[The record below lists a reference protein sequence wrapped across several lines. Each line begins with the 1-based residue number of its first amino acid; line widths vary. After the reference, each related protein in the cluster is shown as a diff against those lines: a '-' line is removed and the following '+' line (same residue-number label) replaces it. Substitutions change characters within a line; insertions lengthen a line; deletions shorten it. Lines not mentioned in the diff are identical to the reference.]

1 MLSSMSSKALLVA
14 NDVPSSQRC
23 FLAAKERR
31 GGGKTSTRRRVVR
44 ASSELDLSIFNLDSA
59 AEAGVI
65 VLFVRIITLGGGKA
79 ALSKQLE
86 EQIERA
92 KERNIDIA
100 DLYYT
105 EDQGEDAWYLI
116 GDWRPPKKGDL
127 KFGDGRTKE
136 EIKYRIRWAEA
147 MKIADENEIEYEDLN
162 GFASAKKFVELRKR
176 IREKTKDESFDVV

>member
-14 NDVPSSQRC
+14 KAQSPQRC
-23 FLAAKERR
+23 FSAAKERR
-31 GGGKTSTRRRVVR
+31 GGGKTSTRRRVPVR
-44 ASSELDLSIFNLDSA
+44 ASLDLSIFNLDSA

-65 VLFVRIITLGGGKA
+65 ILLVRIITLGGGKA

>member
-1 MLSSMSSKALLVA
+1 MSSRA
-14 NDVPSSQRC
+14 SQTTTT
-23 FLAAKERR
+23 F
-31 GGGKTSTRRRVVR
+31 SPRRRAGTNRSSSTFQRKRGVAVPR
-44 ASSELDLSIFNLDSA
+44 ATIDDVSIFNLDSA

-65 VLFVRIITLGGGKA
+65 ILLVRIITLGGGKA

-92 KERNIDIA
+92 KEKNVDIS

-136 EIKYRIRWAEA
+136 EIKYRIRWSEA
-147 MKIADENEIEYEDLN
+147 IKVAIKNEIEYEDLN
-162 GFASAKKFVELRKR
+162 EFASAKKFVELRKR
-176 IREKTKDESFDVV
+176 IREKTKDDAFDVLC

>member
-1 MLSSMSSKALLVA
+1 MSGRASQTTTTTTFSPRRAGTKMSSSTFERKRGVA
-14 NDVPSSQRC
+14 VPRAAIDNDV
-23 FLAAKERR
+23 
-31 GGGKTSTRRRVVR
+31 
-44 ASSELDLSIFNLDSA
+44 SIFNLDSA

-65 VLFVRIITLGGGKA
+65 ILLVRIITLGGGKA

-92 KERNIDIA
+92 KEKNVDIS

-105 EDQGEDAWYLI
+105 EDQGDDACYLI

-147 MKIADENEIEYEDLN
+147 IKIAIKNEKEYEDLN
-162 GFASAKKFVELRKR
+162 EFASAKKFVELRKR
-176 IREKTKDESFDVV
+176 IREKTKDDAFDVL

>member
-1 MLSSMSSKALLVA
+1 MSSRASQTTTTTTTFSPRRAGTKRRTTALERKRGVA
-14 NDVPSSQRC
+14 VQRAAIDNDV
-23 FLAAKERR
+23 
-31 GGGKTSTRRRVVR
+31 
-44 ASSELDLSIFNLDSA
+44 SIFNLDSA

-65 VLFVRIITLGGGKA
+65 ILLVRIITLGGGKA

-92 KERNIDIA
+92 KEKNVDIS

-136 EIKYRIRWAEA
+136 EIKYRIRWSEA
-147 MKIADENEIEYEDLN
+147 IKVAIKNEIEYEDLN
-162 GFASAKKFVELRKR
+162 EFASAKKFVELRKR
-176 IREKTKDESFDVV
+176 IREKTKDDAFDVL

>member
-1 MLSSMSSKALLVA
+1 MSGRASQTTTTTFSPRRAGTKMSSSTFERKRGVA
-14 NDVPSSQRC
+14 VPRAAIDNDV
-23 FLAAKERR
+23 
-31 GGGKTSTRRRVVR
+31 
-44 ASSELDLSIFNLDSA
+44 SIFNLDSA

-65 VLFVRIITLGGGKA
+65 ILLVRIITLGGGKA

-92 KERNIDIA
+92 KEKNVDIS

-105 EDQGEDAWYLI
+105 EDQGEDACYLI

-147 MKIADENEIEYEDLN
+147 IKIAIKNEKEYEDLN
-162 GFASAKKFVELRKR
+162 EFASAKKFVELRKR
-176 IREKTKDESFDVV
+176 IREKTKDDAFDVL

>member
-1 MLSSMSSKALLVA
+1 MMSSASSSMSS
-14 NDVPSSQRC
+14 
-23 FLAAKERR
+23 
-31 GGGKTSTRRRVVR
+31 R
-44 ASSELDLSIFNLDSA
+44 ASQTTTTLSPRRAGTKRSSSTFQRKRGVAVPRATIDDVSIFNLDSA
-59 AEAGVI
+59 TEAGVI
-65 VLFVRIITLGGGKA
+65 ILLVRIITLGGGKA

-92 KERNIDIA
+92 KERNIDIS

-136 EIKYRIRWAEA
+136 EIKYRIRWSEA
-147 MKIADENEIEYEDLN
+147 IKIEYEDLN
-162 GFASAKKFVELRKR
+162 EFASAKKFVELRKR
-176 IREKTKDESFDVV
+176 IREKTKDDAFDVL

>member
-1 MLSSMSSKALLVA
+1 MSGRASQTTTTTTFSPRRAGTKMSSSTFERKRGVA
-14 NDVPSSQRC
+14 VPRAAIDNDV
-23 FLAAKERR
+23 
-31 GGGKTSTRRRVVR
+31 
-44 ASSELDLSIFNLDSA
+44 SIFNLDSA

-65 VLFVRIITLGGGKA
+65 ILLVRIITLGGGKA

-92 KERNIDIA
+92 KEKNVDIS

-105 EDQGEDAWYLI
+105 EDQGEDACYLI

-147 MKIADENEIEYEDLN
+147 IKIAIKNEIEYEDLN
-162 GFASAKKFVELRKR
+162 EFASAKKFVELRKR
-176 IREKTKDESFDVV
+176 IREKTKDDAFDVL

>member
-1 MLSSMSSKALLVA
+1 MSSRA
-14 NDVPSSQRC
+14 SQTTTT
-23 FLAAKERR
+23 LSPRR
-31 GGGKTSTRRRVVR
+31 AGTKRSTSTFQRKRGVAVPR
-44 ASSELDLSIFNLDSA
+44 ATIDDVSIFNLDSA

-65 VLFVRIITLGGGKA
+65 ILLVRIITLGGGKA

-92 KERNIDIA
+92 KEKNVDIS

-136 EIKYRIRWAEA
+136 EIKYRIRWSEA
-147 MKIADENEIEYEDLN
+147 IKVAIKNEIEYEDLN
-162 GFASAKKFVELRKR
+162 EFASAKKFVELRKR
-176 IREKTKDESFDVV
+176 IREKTKDDAIAVL

>member
-1 MLSSMSSKALLVA
+1 MSSRASQTTTTTTTTTTTLSPRRARRAVPRRA
-14 NDVPSSQRC
+14 AMENDV
-23 FLAAKERR
+23 
-31 GGGKTSTRRRVVR
+31 
-44 ASSELDLSIFNLDSA
+44 SIFNLDSA

-65 VLFVRIITLGGGKA
+65 ILLVRIITLGGGKA

-92 KERNIDIA
+92 KEKNVDIS

-136 EIKYRIRWAEA
+136 EIKYRIRWSEA
-147 MKIADENEIEYEDLN
+147 IKIAIKNEVEYEDLN
-162 GFASAKKFVELRKR
+162 EFASAKKFVELRKR
-176 IREKTKDESFDVV
+176 IREKTKDDAFDVL

>member
-1 MLSSMSSKALLVA
+1 MSGRASQTTTTTFSPRRAGTKMSSSTFERKRGVA
-14 NDVPSSQRC
+14 VPRAAIDNDV
-23 FLAAKERR
+23 
-31 GGGKTSTRRRVVR
+31 
-44 ASSELDLSIFNLDSA
+44 SIFNLDSA

-65 VLFVRIITLGGGKA
+65 ILLVRIITLGGGKA

-92 KERNIDIA
+92 KEKNVDIS

-105 EDQGEDAWYLI
+105 EDQGEDACYLI

-147 MKIADENEIEYEDLN
+147 IKIAIKNEIEYEDLN
-162 GFASAKKFVELRKR
+162 EFASAKKFVELRKR
-176 IREKTKDESFDVV
+176 IREKTKDDAFDVL

>member
-1 MLSSMSSKALLVA
+1 MLSSMNSKALLVA
-14 NDVPSSQRC
+14 KAQSPQRC
-23 FLAAKERR
+23 FSAAKERR
-31 GGGKTSTRRRVVR
+31 GGGKTSTRRRVPVR
-44 ASSELDLSIFNLDSA
+44 ASLDLSIFNLDSA

-65 VLFVRIITLGGGKA
+65 ILLVRIITLGGGKA

-147 MKIADENEIEYEDLN
+147 MKIADENEIEYEDLY